1 MQVQQNVL
9 VLAPTTGA
17 IWSIDSQPQ
26 EIVEA
31 NKSIIQLLNC
41 QNLWIE
47 AFINETD
54 ANKLVVGQAAQINLN
69 DSNYNVQWKGRVETI
84 RAGTG
89 RIEVGQYVV
98 EPPPEIARRQLPVRV
113 ATVRI
118 KVDWQKTPRFDD
130 FCLAGRSVSVRFLK
144 PKSSPF

>member
-1 MQVQQNVL
+1 MLFQQNVL
-9 VLAPTTGA
+9 VLAPTAGV

-47 AFINETD
+47 AFINEAD
-54 ANKLVVGQAAQINLN
+54 ANKLVVGQEAEINLDN
-69 DSNYNVQWKGRVETI
+69 SSNVQWKGRVETI

-89 RIEVGQYVV
+89 RVEVGQYVV
-98 EPPPEIARRQLPVRV
+98 QPPPEISRRQLPVRV
-113 ATVRI
+113 AAVRI
-118 KVDWQKTPRFDD
+118 KVNWQKIPRFDD
-130 FCLAGRSVSVRFLK
+130 FCLAGRSVNVRFLK
-144 PKSSPF
+144 SKSSWY